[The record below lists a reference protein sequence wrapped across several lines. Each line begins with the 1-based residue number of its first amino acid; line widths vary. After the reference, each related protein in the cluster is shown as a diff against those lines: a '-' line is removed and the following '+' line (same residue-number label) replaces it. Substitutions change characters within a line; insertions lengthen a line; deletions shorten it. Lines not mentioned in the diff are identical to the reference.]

1 MKKKIV
7 ILGATGS
14 IGSTTL
20 DLIQKDKKNFEVI
33 LLTAN
38 SNYKK
43 LFKLANNFN
52 CINLI
57 IHNKNKYHEA
67 VKKNKNK
74 KLNILNNTKDF
85 LKNFKGRVDYTMSS
99 ITGISGL
106 EPTLDAISFSKC
118 IAIANKESIIC
129 GWHLIEKKLKKFK
142 TNFIP
147 VDSEHFSIWTLI
159 KSYKITQIEKIII
172 TASGGPFLNLPIS
185 KFKNITPQKA
195 VRHPNWSMGKKIS
208 IDSATLM
215 NKVFEVIEAQRIF
228 KIPFFKFEILI
239 HPNSYAHAIVKFTNG
254 TSKILLHD
262 TDMKIPI
269 FNTLYNYEYNKKLSS
284 NKIDFKKIN
293 NLDFT
298 NVNIQKFPAIKIIT
312 KIPEN
317 ISLFET
323 VIVSANDTLVQ
334 LFLDK
339 KIKFSDIYK
348 KLNQITTL
356 KEFTRLKRL
365 TPKSVTE
372 IMKLNQY
379 VYLKVMSLC
388 VITRFK

>member
-1 MKKKIV
+1 MKKKIA

-20 DLIQKDKKNFEVI
+20 DLIQNDEKNFKVI

-38 SNYKK
+38 TNYKK
-43 LFKLANNFN
+43 LLILANKFN

-57 IHNKNKYHEA
+57 IHNKNKYIEA
-67 VKKNKNK
+67 IKKNTNK
-74 KLNILNNTKDF
+74 KLNIFNNTKDF
-85 LKNFKGRVDYTMSS
+85 LKKFKGQVDYTMSS
-99 ITGISGL
+99 ITGINGL
-106 EPTLDAISFSKC
+106 EPTLDAIIFSKC

-129 GWHLIEKKLKKFK
+129 GWHLIERKLKKFK

-159 KSYKITQIEKIII
+159 KNYKITHIEKIII
-172 TASGGPFLNLPIS
+172 TASGGPFLNLPMS
-185 KFKNITPQKA
+185 KFKKITPQKA
-195 VRHPNWSMGKKIS
+195 ARHPNWSMGKKIS

-228 KIPFFKFEILI
+228 KIPFFKFEVLI

-269 FNTLYNYEYNKKLSS
+269 FNTLYNYEYNKKLPS

-293 NLDFT
+293 NLNFT
-298 NVNIQKFPAIKIIT
+298 KVNSIKFPAIKIIK

-323 VIVSANDTLVQ
+323 VVVSANDSLVQ

-339 KIKFSDIYK
+339 KIKFIDIYK
-348 KLNQITTL
+348 KLKIITSL
-356 KEFTRLKRL
+356 KEFTRLKRI
-365 TPKSVTE
+365 TPKSVSE
-372 IMKLNQY
+372 IMKLNRY
-379 VYLKVMSLC
+379 VHLKVMSLC
-388 VITRFK
+388 VINR

>member
-208 IDSATLM
+208 IDPATLM